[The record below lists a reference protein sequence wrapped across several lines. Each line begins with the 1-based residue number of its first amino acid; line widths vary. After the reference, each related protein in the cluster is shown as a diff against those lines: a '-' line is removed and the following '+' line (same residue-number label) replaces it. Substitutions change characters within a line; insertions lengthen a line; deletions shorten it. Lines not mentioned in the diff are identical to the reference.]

1 MAQAA
6 IMLRNG
12 LLVAFPTETVY
23 GLGADARNDR
33 AVAAIFEA
41 KGRPSFNPLIIHVA
55 DAAQA
60 DRYAVLDDRARSLAS
75 QFWPGPLTLVMP
87 RRSDADISWLASAG
101 METIALRCPS
111 HPVAQHLLRAFGGP
125 VAAPSANLSGTVSA
139 TTAGHVAESLTS
151 GVAMVLDGGPARHG
165 LESTIVGLTGPEAM
179 LLRPGA
185 IERAMIEK
193 ITGPLHQTTTDA
205 NAPLSPGRLTRHY
218 ATDKPLRL
226 NARHVESHEALLA
239 FGKPLAG
246 SRHMRNLSEAE
257 SLVEAA
263 SRLFAMLRELDGTD
277 ASGIAVMEV
286 PDTGLG
292 EAINDRLRRAAIRA
306 QDGTS

>member
-41 KGRPSFNPLIIHVA
+41 KGRPSFNRLIIHVA

-111 HPVAQHLLRAFGGP
+111 HPVAQDLLRAFGGP

-151 GVAMVLDGGPARHG
+151 GVAMILDGGPARHG

-185 IERAMIEK
+185 IERAMMSVLPPGANGTISR
-193 ITGPLHQTTTDA
+193 IGRVGQDWDWAWATTDVINPA
-205 NAPLSPGRLTRHY
+205 SNRLAQNTRCLCIISSIRGMVAGR
-218 ATDKPLRL
+218 
-226 NARHVESHEALLA
+226 
-239 FGKPLAG
+239 G
-246 SRHMRNLSEAE
+246 
-257 SLVEAA
+257 
-263 SRLFAMLRELDGTD
+263 
-277 ASGIAVMEV
+277 
-286 PDTGLG
+286 
-292 EAINDRLRRAAIRA
+292 
-306 QDGTS
+306 